1 MLNVIFFLQRLTAI
15 VSAEP
20 FDLEKIPLGMKYCSL
35 MLSSIEFMQSF
46 VNDLLD
52 LRLMKFASLELENKP
67 FDLVSILKNI
77 AEIFSP
83 QIMYSNVEFLI
94 QVQG

>member
-1 MLNVIFFLQRLTAI
+1 MQRLTAI

-20 FDLEKIPLGMKYCSL
+20 FDLKKIPLSIKYCGL

-52 LRLMKFASLELENKP
+52 LRQLKFANLELENKP
-67 FDLVSILKNI
+67 FDLVSILRNI

-83 QIMYSNVEFLI
+83 QTMYSNV
-94 QVQG
+94 